1 MALLPTI
8 TIPLAAASDLAERS
22 AVALDA
28 FVAHIEPIARVREV
42 GAWCRGLIAAVALH
56 VAVLAAFAVPS
67 FETSAGGG
75 GTELAAIS
83 VDIVSGAAVEALTA
97 AATAD
102 AAATSRARLASVEG
116 GERQQTAALEMPDR
130 PEERTPATPA
140 SAEIADLII
149 PDMIIRPEPPIP
161 DAPSIVIAAKPVE
174 QPVEGPEKPVDA
186 TAKLEASTTS
196 TPSAPSDAAIAE
208 QIGGATSRGSS
219 VVELAAQSAAIA
231 SAGEIAAYAR
241 RVQLAVA
248 NNPPKPPRAAG
259 VKGDVVI
266 TFALGPDGSL
276 AFARVL
282 SSSGDGRLDDAALAA
297 VRRTQFPTP
306 PHGSQ
311 AAQLIYKFPVKF
323 VDPLPPRR

>member
-1 MALLPTI
+1 MALLPNI
-8 TIPLAAASDLAERS
+8 TNPLATASDVAGRS

-28 FVAHIEPIARVREV
+28 FVAHIEPMARVREA
-42 GAWCRGLIAAVALH
+42 GAWRCSLIAALALH

-83 VDIVSGAAVEALTA
+83 VDIVSGAAVDALTA

-102 AAATSRARLASVEG
+102 AASTSQARLATVEG

-130 PEERTPATPA
+130 QEERAPATPT

-149 PDMIIRPEPPIP
+149 PDMIIPPEPPIP
-161 DAPSIVIAAKPVE
+161 DVSSIVIAAKRVE
-174 QPVEGPEKPVDA
+174 MPVEGPEKPVDMPA
-186 TAKLEASTTS
+186 KPDVTATS
-196 TPSAPSDAAIAE
+196 TPSAPSDASVAE
-208 QIGGATSRGSS
+208 QIGGATSRGIS
-219 VVELAAQSAAIA
+219 VVEMAAQSAAIA
-231 SAGEIAAYAR
+231 TAGEIAAYAR

-266 TFALGPDGSL
+266 TFALAPDGSL

-297 VRRTQFPTP
+297 VRRTQFPMP
-306 PHGSQ
+306 PSGSQ